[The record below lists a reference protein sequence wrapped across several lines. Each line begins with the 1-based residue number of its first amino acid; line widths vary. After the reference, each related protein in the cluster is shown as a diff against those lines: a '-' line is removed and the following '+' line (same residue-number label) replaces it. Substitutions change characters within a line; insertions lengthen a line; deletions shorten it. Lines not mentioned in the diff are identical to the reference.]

1 MATSRYFK
9 APSRPATRKA
19 PVHEIEDDTSDAP
32 SSPKDLNESLEKL
45 LVEVSKM
52 SSTLSTV
59 ATDVSTIKQTT
70 AELKTTVTA
79 IQERLEEAEERIAH
93 LEDSSERLVN
103 DSSTRNKQVDV
114 LWNRVQTLE
123 NQSRRNNVRL
133 VGLKETYGTNGT
145 LSTCIQRILKEGLE
159 LDTGGEFE
167 IERVHRQPT
176 PMLNSDQPP
185 RPVLI
190 RFLRQSARDKVI
202 NVVKGKR
209 GIVWEDCRLL
219 LFPDM
224 SKELSA
230 LRKTFTPA
238 KRRLQELDVSYS
250 LTFPATLR
258 FKWNGKNE
266 SFTNAEAADRFIN
279 EHCH

>member
-19 PVHEIEDDTSDAP
+19 PVHKIEDNTSDAP
-32 SSPKDLNESLEKL
+32 SSPKDSNESLEKL